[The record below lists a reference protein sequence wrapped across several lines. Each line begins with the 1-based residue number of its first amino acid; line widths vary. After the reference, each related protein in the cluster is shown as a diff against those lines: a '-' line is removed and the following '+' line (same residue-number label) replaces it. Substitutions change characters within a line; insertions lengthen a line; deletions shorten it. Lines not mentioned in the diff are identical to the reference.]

1 MLKKFIPFLM
11 SNSGKLIF
19 AFQNSYLTDN
29 FVMFYKIRT
38 LVGNYFLKEELS
50 KTGRERTI
58 TNLRDARKIGILYT
72 LDDVPE
78 YETVSEFVS
87 RLQHDHKEVK
97 ALGFVKNKNLVSRFL
112 PKLSYDFFSR
122 KDINWFFKPLHS
134 RVKDFIEK
142 EFDIL
147 IDLSMKDS
155 LPLKFIS
162 GLSLAHCRIGRFS
175 EGNRVCYD
183 IMIDL
188 TSPLT
193 LNEYILQIVHY
204 LTVINNNERTIH

>member
-1 MLKKFIPFLM
+1 MI
-11 SNSGKLIF
+11 
-19 AFQNSYLTDN
+19 
-29 FVMFYKIRT
+29 
-38 LVGNYFLKEELS
+38 GNYFLKEELL
-50 KTGRERTI
+50 KTVRERKM
-58 TNLRDARKIGILYT
+58 TNLKEAKKIGILYT

-78 YETVSEFVS
+78 YETVAEFVS
-87 RLQHDHKEVK
+87 LLQHDHKEVK

-134 RVKDFIEK
+134 RVKDFVER

-147 IDLSMKDS
+147 IDLSMNDN

-162 GLSLAHCRIGRFS
+162 GLSLAHCRVGKFS
-175 EGNRVCYD
+175 EKNRICYD

-188 TSPLT
+188 SKPIS

-204 LTVINNNERTIH
+204 LTVINNEESRY

>member
-1 MLKKFIPFLM
+1 
-11 SNSGKLIF
+11 
-19 AFQNSYLTDN
+19 
-29 FVMFYKIRT
+29 MFYKIRT
-38 LVGNYFLKEELS
+38 LIGNYFLKEELS
-50 KTGRERTI
+50 KTGRERKM

-78 YETVSEFVS
+78 YDTVSEFVS

-112 PKLSYDFFSR
+112 PKLSYDFFSA
-122 KDINWFFKPLHS
+122 KDINWCFKPIHTK
-134 RVKDFIEK
+134 VKDFIEK

-162 GLSLAHCRIGRFS
+162 GLSMAHCRVGRFS
-175 EGNRVCYD
+175 DENTGCYD

-188 TSPLT
+188 NKPMS
-193 LNEYILQIVHY
+193 LNEYMLQIIHY
-204 LTVINNNERTIH
+204 LTVINNEERTIQ

>member
-1 MLKKFIPFLM
+1 M
-11 SNSGKLIF
+11 SNSGKLTF
-19 AFQNSYLTDN
+19 AFQIGKLKDP
-29 FVMFYKIRT
+29 FIMFYKIRT
-38 LVGNYFLKEELS
+38 IVGNYFLKEELL
-50 KTGRERTI
+50 KTIRERKM
-58 TNLRDARKIGILYT
+58 TNLKEAKKIGVLYT

-87 RLQHDHKEVK
+87 LLQRDHKEVK

-112 PKLSYDFFSR
+112 PKLSYDFFSS

-134 RVKDFIEK
+134 RVKDFIDK

-162 GLSLAHCRIGRFS
+162 ALSMAHCRVGRFS
-175 EGNRVCYD
+175 EANRVCYD

-188 TSPLT
+188 NKPLS
-193 LNEYILQIVHY
+193 LNEYILQIIHY
-204 LTVINNNERTIH
+204 LTVINNEERKY

>member
-1 MLKKFIPFLM
+1 
-11 SNSGKLIF
+11 
-19 AFQNSYLTDN
+19 
-29 FVMFYKIRT
+29 MFYKIRT
-38 LVGNYFLKEELS
+38 IVGNYFLKEELL
-50 KTGRERTI
+50 KTVRERKM
-58 TNLRDARKIGILYT
+58 TNLKEAKKIGVLYT

-87 RLQHDHKEVK
+87 LLQRDHKEVK

-112 PKLSYDFFSR
+112 PKLSYDFFSS

-162 GLSLAHCRIGRFS
+162 ALSMAHCRVGRFS
-175 EGNRVCYD
+175 EANRVCYD

-188 TSPLT
+188 NKPLS
-193 LNEYILQIVHY
+193 LNEYILQIIHY
-204 LTVINNNERTIH
+204 LTVINNEERRY